1 MVPTHTHTHTHTQTL
16 YLLFVCLFV
25 HTIIIG
31 TVFAYGQT
39 SSGKTFTMMGTEQQP
54 GVIPMAIQEI
64 FDYME
69 DVREFT
75 IVII

>member
-1 MVPTHTHTHTHTQTL
+1 MSL
-16 YLLFVCLFV
+16 YV
-25 HTIIIG
+25 G

-39 SSGKTFTMMGTEQQP
+39 SSGKTFTMTGTEYQP

-69 DVREFT
+69 DVRMGGLP
-75 IVII
+75 VISVN